1 MFLDAGNVYIMVFES
16 PRAVIMGVA
25 GCGKSS
31 LASAWALAAGW
42 AFVEG
47 DALHSAAA
55 RARMAASQPLTEAIR
70 RPWLGRIAVAL
81 QAAPGP
87 ALASASLLRRAH
99 RDQLRAALPGLRI
112 AHLCLSPELALAR
125 CAARPGHFFPASLV
139 ASQFATLEPTVGEA
153 DVLELDASEP
163 LPKLLDRLRD
173 AWC

>member
-1 MFLDAGNVYIMVFES
+1 MVFES

-31 LASAWALAAGW
+31 LAAAWVQQTAW
-42 AFVEG
+42 TFIEG

-55 RARMAASQPLTEAIR
+55 RRRMASGQTLTEAIR
-70 RPWLGRIAVAL
+70 KPWLDRIAMAL

-99 RDQLRAALPGLRI
+99 RDQLRAVLPGLRI
-112 AHLCLSPELALAR
+112 AHLRLSPELALAR

-139 ASQFATLEPTVGEA
+139 ASQFATLESTAGET

-163 LPKLLDRLRD
+163 LPQLLARLRD